1 MPLSGILTSLTLARS
16 SLRNDRAQS
25 ARLASTLT
33 GSRRQGVELIF
44 GISLTGTT
52 PS

>member
-16 SLRNDRAQS
+16 SLQIHRAQA
-25 ARLASTLT
+25 ARLASTFA
-33 GSRRQGVELIF
+33 GSRLQGVELIC
-44 GISLTGTT
+44 GVSLIGS